1 MTTSASPWEL
11 SVSKIADESPEREQI
26 VRAPFH
32 AEPEAVLAL
41 LRDEKCGPEGASLF
55 EDVSELMKQ
64 DAYKTSSCCHS
75 SSCVGALHPMDFRTI
90 EEKMKRGEYEGE
102 KSVLFW
108 SDLSLIV
115 VNVFM

>member
-41 LRDEKCGPEGASLF
+41 
-55 EDVSELMKQ
+55 
-64 DAYKTSSCCHS
+64 
-75 SSCVGALHPMDFRTI
+75 HPMDFRTI

-115 VNVFM
+115 VNVFV